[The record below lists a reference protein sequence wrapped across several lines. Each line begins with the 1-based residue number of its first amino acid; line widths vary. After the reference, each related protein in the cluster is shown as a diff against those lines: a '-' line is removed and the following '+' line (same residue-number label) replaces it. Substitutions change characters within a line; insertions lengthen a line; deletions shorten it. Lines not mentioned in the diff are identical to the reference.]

1 MSIESNLKKEGIK
14 VVEELDII
22 QVDSIAH
29 AIAQRLCF
37 AFEEYNF
44 DFRKLQSS
52 LASIK
57 MYIADMPKGFSG
69 AKYFYKNSSIY
80 FNSSIDFSK
89 FSDLALHECIHY
101 LQEVKDK
108 KGFLIRLGLCD
119 FSGIKVRG
127 MALNEAAVQLIT
139 ARALETEEETV
150 KYFDITLPTTS
161 PSYYTLEC
169 NLVNQMAYIT
179 GEYSLFHGTLY
190 STDEFKDKFIS
201 LTSEKAYNTILEYL
215 DSLMYAEDT
224 LIGLNV
230 KLAETNDDTTSEKL
244 NKKIADQRKKISD
257 IYIKTQNYILSSYF
271 DDYFKY
277 LETEEDIENYRRKL
291 YNYKDIIGITDDYDF
306 YNSYYIEKMTN
317 LEKKYNLLESG
328 ESPKLLNEKNV
339 TNSLIVVKNN
349 KFTSFFKKLKNLL
362 YRSGNEYEKN

>member
-22 QVDSIAH
+22 QVNSIAH
-29 AIAQRLCF
+29 TIAQKLCF
-37 AFEEYNF
+37 AFEEYDF
-44 DFRKLQSS
+44 DLKKLQSS
-52 LASIK
+52 LANLK

-108 KGFLIRLGLCD
+108 RNFLIRLGLCN

-139 ARALETEEETV
+139 ARALENEKEIV

-161 PSYYTLEC
+161 PSYYALEC

-179 GEYSLFHGTLY
+179 GEYSLFHSTLY

-201 LTSEKAYNTILEYL
+201 LTNEKTYNTIVDYL
-215 DSLMYAEDT
+215 DSLMYAEDE

-230 KLAETNDDTTSEKL
+230 KLSETSDKNSCEKI
-244 NKKIADQRKKISD
+244 NKKILEQRKKISD
-257 IYIKTQNYILSSYF
+257 IYMKTQNLILSSYF
-271 DDYFKY
+271 DDCFKY
-277 LETEEDIENYRRKL
+277 LETLEDIENYRRKL
-291 YNYKDIIGITDDYDF
+291 YNYKDIIGVTDNYTF
-306 YNSYYIEKMTN
+306 YNSYYIEKMAA
-317 LEKKYNLLESG
+317 LEERYDILESG
-328 ESPKLLNEKNV
+328 NMLNENNNV
-339 TNSLIVVKNN
+339 NSLMVVKNT
-349 KFTSFFKKLKNLL
+349 KFSNFFRKLKNLL
-362 YRSGNEYEKN
+362 YKPGNEYEKI